1 MPSRLEETDRP
12 LSQLINTAT
21 RSVHTQLNKLVVSRL
36 TIALP
41 PHAQDASNYVSGLLH
56 ITPIYI
62 VFESLWHNILNPAV
76 PGVDDS
82 NADDTEVVQ
91 PDSAGIETLPDL
103 LEFAHTPT
111 IEQRMRSVLSDLHL
125 PGLIRSQELQK
136 DIISLTGWS
145 SLTVVE
151 HLNDSAESPVLG
163 EFLHHIKHAVEE
175 RPHVLLAYAW
185 VLYMALFSGGR
196 IIRATLE
203 KVDAGFWIPASEA
216 ATAQHHHHLLRQ
228 HQLSGS
234 GVGGKSGSSSS
245 DTAARAWGPLH
256 FFSFATVGEE
266 GGNGNNNGGEDL
278 KAVFKQRLAES
289 ESRLT
294 AGERDDIV
302 REARSI
308 FAYMVRLVEE
318 LDDIC
323 DTDPLAGRMLSL
335 RSRDSVVVEKERR
348 AALAVLAKRVAAEE
362 EAEGQGSG
370 SE

>member
-1 MPSRLEETDRP
+1 MPSRIEETDRP

-21 RSVHTQLNKLVVSRL
+21 RSVHMQLNQLVVSRL

-62 VFESLWHNILNPAV
+62 VFESLWHNILNPA
-76 PGVDDS
+76 PDVDDS
-82 NADDTEVVQ
+82 NTDDTGVAQ
-91 PDSAGIETLPDL
+91 PDSTDIEILPDL
-103 LEFAHTPT
+103 MHLAHTPT
-111 IEQRMRSVLSDLHL
+111 IDQRMRSVLSDLRL

-151 HLNDSAESPVLG
+151 HLNDSAELPVLG
-163 EFLHHIKHAVEE
+163 EFLYHIKHAVEE

-203 KVDAGFWIPASEA
+203 KVDSGFWIPASAAA
-216 ATAQHHHHLLRQ
+216 ATSHHHLLLRQ
-228 HQLSGS
+228 HRPTSSMGNNP
-234 GVGGKSGSSSS
+234 GSSSTA
-245 DTAARAWGPLH
+245 TAATATGPLH
-256 FFSFATVGEE
+256 FFSFAATEE
-266 GGNGNNNGGEDL
+266 DKNDDGNGKGNGGEDL
-278 KAVFKQRLAES
+278 KTAFKQRLAGS

-294 AGERDDIV
+294 TKERDEIV

-362 EAEGQGSG
+362 GQESG
-370 SE
+370 SDA